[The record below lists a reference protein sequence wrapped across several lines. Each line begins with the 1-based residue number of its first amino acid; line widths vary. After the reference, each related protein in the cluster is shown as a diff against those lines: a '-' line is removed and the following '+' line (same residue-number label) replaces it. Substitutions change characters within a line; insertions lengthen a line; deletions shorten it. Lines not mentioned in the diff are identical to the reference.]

1 MIRGRWRR
9 CEAADDTGASSVEM
23 VLYTPLLMF
32 VFFVVVQGAL
42 SWYGQDV
49 ATTAAREA
57 ARVARVQGG
66 TPEALEAARDRGVQ
80 YAEQVGGEGLQ
91 QVEVEVE
98 LVEPGIVRATVTGR
112 SVEIVSG
119 LAPAVSAS
127 VQGPVETFRADE

>member
-1 MIRGRWRR
+1 M
-9 CEAADDTGASSVEM
+9 
-23 VLYTPLLMF
+23 
-32 VFFVVVQGAL
+32 
-42 SWYGQDV
+42 
-49 ATTAAREA
+49 
-57 ARVARVQGG
+57 
-66 TPEALEAARDRGVQ
+66 
-80 YAEQVGGEGLQ
+80 Q